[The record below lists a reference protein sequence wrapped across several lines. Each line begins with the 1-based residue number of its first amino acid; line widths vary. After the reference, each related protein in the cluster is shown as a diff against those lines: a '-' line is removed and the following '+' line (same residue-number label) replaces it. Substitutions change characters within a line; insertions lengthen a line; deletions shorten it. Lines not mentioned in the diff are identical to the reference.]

1 LTGAAVALAAIA
13 GFALAGVAMSAITHS
28 SNDALHNHQGGRRD
42 PRYARAV
49 RFMMRSLIVLALPGA
64 IFGFLT
70 RITPPVFDSLD
81 SGFTIDEPWLD
92 ALAALVLAAAVAL
105 LVARAGIE
113 GAGSQGALPEARH
126 AAPTLR

>member
-1 LTGAAVALAAIA
+1 
-13 GFALAGVAMSAITHS
+13 
-28 SNDALHNHQGGRRD
+28 
-42 PRYARAV
+42 
-49 RFMMRSLIVLALPGA
+49 MMRSLIVLALPGA

-105 LVARAGIE
+105 LVAIVVFVLVLLGF
-113 GAGSQGALPEARH
+113 GSPTRRRH
-126 AAPTLR
+126 ARR